1 MKILLLGRSGLVG
14 STLFK
19 ELKKSKRNSIILSP
33 SSKNLNLID
42 FDKTKNY
49 LNKVKPDHV
58 YLAAAKV
65 GGIYANEKYQGEFI
79 YENLMISTNVIHASY
94 LANVKKL
101 LFLGSSCIY
110 PKKTKQP
117 IKENYLLT
125 GSLEPTNSAYAVS
138 KIAGIKMCEA
148 YRNQFNKDFRS
159 VMPTNIYG
167 KNDNFDNLDSHVL
180 PALINKIHQ
189 AKIENRDFVEVWGT
203 GKPKR
208 DFMYSDDLARACV
221 KIMNISKMK
230 YNKLCHKNYNFIN
243 IGSGKEI
250 SIRDL
255 ANKICKVIGYD
266 GKLKF
271 NTSMKDGTYRK
282 LLDNTKLAKL
292 NFKEKF
298 SLDEGI
304 KMTYVDFL
312 KKNEKKI

>member
-1 MKILLLGRSGLVG
+1 MR
-14 STLFK
+14 
-19 ELKKSKRNSIILSP
+19 
-33 SSKNLNLID
+33 
-42 FDKTKNY
+42 
-49 LNKVKPDHV
+49 
-58 YLAAAKV
+58 
-65 GGIYANEKYQGEFI
+65 
-79 YENLMISTNVIHASY
+79 
-94 LANVKKL
+94 
-101 LFLGSSCIY
+101 
-110 PKKTKQP
+110 PKHQ
-117 IKENYLLT
+117 
-125 GSLEPTNSAYAVS
+125 SLQ
-138 KIAGIKMCEA
+138 A

-255 ANKICKVIGYD
+255 ANKICKVIG
-266 GKLKF
+266 
-271 NTSMKDGTYRK
+271 
-282 LLDNTKLAKL
+282 
-292 NFKEKF
+292 
-298 SLDEGI
+298 
-304 KMTYVDFL
+304 
-312 KKNEKKI
+312 